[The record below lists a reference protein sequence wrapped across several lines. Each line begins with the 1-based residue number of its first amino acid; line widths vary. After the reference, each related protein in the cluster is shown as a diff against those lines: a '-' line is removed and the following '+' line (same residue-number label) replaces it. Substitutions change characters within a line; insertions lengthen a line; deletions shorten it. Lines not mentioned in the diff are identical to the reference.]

1 VLGLDFL
8 LAHLLGIDIQGFY
21 KSLYIKV
28 KNRDMD
34 VTLSAT

>member
-8 LAHLLGIDIQGFY
+8 LAHSVGVDIQGFY

-28 KNRDMD
+28 KNPDMD
-34 VTLSAT
+34 ATLSAK